1 MKVRKL
7 HGGELTLTGGGAAH
21 LLPPQEGVSSLAD
34 WGRQGAIRGTEGGDG
49 GGKGGEGDDGG
60 LNDGGVKGG
69 GGQQVL
75 EEAAVAVATQ
85 LSWRPDSAKQRR
97 EGVRSRGE
105 DEERRRSSR

>member
-1 MKVRKL
+1 M
-7 HGGELTLTGGGAAH
+7 
-21 LLPPQEGVSSLAD
+21 D
-34 WGRQGAIRGTEGGDG
+34 WGRQGAVRGTEGGGG

-60 LNDGGVKGG
+60 LNDGGVEGSR
-69 GGQQVL
+69 GQQVL

-105 DEERRRSSR
+105 DEERRRRSRRRSRVRRREGALDLSRII